1 MACPFLSAAA
11 TGAVAAPGLLEQWLN
26 GLSAIYQDLIITI
39 DAGIPKSGG
48 T

>member
-1 MACPFLSAAA
+1 MSLSVSGRDRRGRCA
-11 TGAVAAPGLLEQWLN
+11 GLLEQWLN
-26 GLSAIYQDLIITI
+26 GLPTIYQDLIINI